1 MHDLQAVFQKLD
13 SCHKPTG
20 HPRPPTLENFGSAAE
35 CEDYRSKLRAM
46 RPLAYTL
53 LAFWIAVYAGIAVW
67 AGWLP

>member
-13 SCHKPTG
+13 TGHKAEW

-35 CEDYRSKLRAM
+35 CEDPRSKLRAM
-46 RPLAYTL
+46 RPVAYAL
-53 LAFWIAVYAGIAVW
+53 LAFWIALYAGIAFW